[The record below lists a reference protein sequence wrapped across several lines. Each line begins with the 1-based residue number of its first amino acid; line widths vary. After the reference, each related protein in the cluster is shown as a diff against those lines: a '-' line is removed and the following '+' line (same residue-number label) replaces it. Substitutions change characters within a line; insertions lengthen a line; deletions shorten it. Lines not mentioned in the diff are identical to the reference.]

1 MKTYSEKEALRLK
14 YIITLILSLL
24 MWIFPGGAISYML
37 NTLPFFQT
45 NRTGVFILTFV
56 PHTVLLLTL
65 IFTFRFGL
73 NMRITSLVGSDDKKA
88 KKFIR
93 DSLITLIILS
103 FFSVITR
110 EGIVYNSDDTA
121 PDKLFFFLLASILLP
136 GQTLAEEI
144 AFRVLPERILTPEG
158 EKLTLLKRLLLS
170 IFCGIFFLL
179 PHIKNVEV
187 TSLSNPAI
195 PLLTYFLWGALS
207 SFLSTSL
214 KSYIPAWAIHS
225 ANNLYS
231 VSFVGSK
238 NSTLIGAPLFFSPDG
253 ISPLIIVVVIVLFLL
268 VFLFESYITKRGK

>member
-1 MKTYSEKEALRLK
+1 MKSYSEKEALRLK

-37 NTLPFFQT
+37 CTLPFFQT

-56 PHTVLLLTL
+56 PHIVLLLTL
-65 IFTFRFGL
+65 IVIFRFGL

-93 DSLITLIILS
+93 DSLIALIILS

-110 EGIVYNSDDTA
+110 EGIVYNSEDTA
-121 PDKLFFFLLASILLP
+121 LDKLFFFLLASILLP

-144 AFRVLPERILTPEG
+144 AFRVLPERILSPEG

-187 TSLSNPAI
+187 TSLSNPTI

-207 SFLSTSL
+207 SFLSTTL
-214 KSYIPAWAIHS
+214 KSYIPAWAIHF